1 MQRIFL
7 SLLFA
12 FVAVFMPLQ
21 AQHAVETNAR
31 VPELEAFHK
40 PIYTLWHK
48 AWPEKDIAQLKQL
61 YPDVESAYKTL
72 AAAKLPGILRDKQ
85 TVWNEKLAILGGGV
99 KAYQEAIAAN
109 DSLAILKSTEDV
121 HMFYEHMVRLI
132 RPVVKELDEFHQVLY
147 LIHHYYLP
155 EYNVAKLKESA
166 DSLLVKSAALKDAKL
181 SKRHEAKTEQFK
193 KSSAALAESVMAF
206 VEAVNSEKDKATVV
220 KLGDTMHTRYQM
232 VEKVFE

>member
-1 MQRIFL
+1 MPRNILIL
-7 SLLFA
+7 SMSILFIATA
-12 FVAVFMPLQ
+12 F
-21 AQHAVETNAR
+21 AQLPDETNGR
-31 VPELEAFHK
+31 VPELDAFHK

-61 YPDVESAYKTL
+61 YPDVESAYQTL

-85 TVWNEKLAILGGGV
+85 TAWNEKLAILGGGV
-99 KAYQEAIAAN
+99 KAYQQAIADN
-109 DSLAILKSTEDV
+109 DSLAILKATEDV

-132 RPVVKELDEFHQVLY
+132 RPVVKELDDFHQVLY

-181 SKRHEAKTEQFK
+181 SKRHEAKAEQYK
-193 KSSAALAESVMAF
+193 KACTALAESVTAF
-206 VEAVNSEKDKATVV
+206 VEAVKSGKDKATVA

>member
-1 MQRIFL
+1 MQRILL
-7 SLLFA
+7 SLLFVFA
-12 FVAVFMPLQ
+12 AVFMPLR

-61 YPDVESAYKTL
+61 YPDVEAAYKTL
-72 AAAKLPGILRDKQ
+72 AEAKLPGILRDKQ
-85 TVWNEKLAILGGGV
+85 SAWDEKLAILGGGV
-99 KAYQEAIAAN
+99 KAYQQAIAAD
-109 DSLAILKSTEDV
+109 DSLAILKATEDV

-155 EYNVAKLKESA
+155 EYNVTKLKESA
-166 DSLLVKSAALKDAKL
+166 DSLVVKVAALKDAKL
-181 SKRHEAKTEQFK
+181 AKRHEAKSEQFK
-193 KSSAALAESVMAF
+193 KSSAALAESVTAF
-206 VEAVNSEKDKATVV
+206 VEAVKSDKDKATVA